1 MESRLASAQE
11 LPILEDLARQIWPGT
26 YAHIISHEQI
36 DFMLNWMYSASTLQ
50 TQLNEGHE
58 FYILSAQS
66 KDIGF
71 IALESTNYQNQASL
85 KINKLYVLAAFQ
97 GNGAG
102 QLLLQKAKESA
113 QVAGID
119 QLFLQ
124 VNKANSAVQFYL
136 KNGFVIQEEAVFD
149 IGNGFVMDDYVM
161 TFSRWVFCI
170 FVSKNWSM
178 LKIDMHSHILPKTM
192 PNWTQKFGYGKFIH
206 LEPNTDGSAN
216 MMQGGQF
223 FRRIM
228 DNCWDEQLRIEEY
241 KPFRTQ
247 VQVVCTI
254 PVMFSY
260 WAKTPD
266 ALELSRFLND
276 HISDLVVRYPKN
288 YIGLA
293 TIPMQDPDAAI
304 LELERAK
311 AIGLVGIQIGSN
323 INDENLNEEK
333 FFPIF
338 EACARLGM
346 AVMIHPWQMM
356 GFDSMKKYW
365 LPWLVGMPAE
375 TSRAACSLIFGGVLE
390 RLPELRVCFSHAGG
404 SFLPTLGRIE
414 HGFNCRPDL
423 VAVDNP
429 NNPRTYLG
437 KFWVDSITH
446 DIDAF
451 EYILKM
457 QGSKR
462 VCLGSDYPFPLGDLE
477 IGQFIEDSQLSAAV
491 KEDIFCNAT
500 LEWLQLDKSQ
510 FINQ

>member
-1 MESRLASAQE
+1 
-11 LPILEDLARQIWPGT
+11 
-26 YAHIISHEQI
+26 
-36 DFMLNWMYSASTLQ
+36 
-50 TQLNEGHE
+50 
-58 FYILSAQS
+58 
-66 KDIGF
+66 
-71 IALESTNYQNQASL
+71 
-85 KINKLYVLAAFQ
+85 
-97 GNGAG
+97 
-102 QLLLQKAKESA
+102 
-113 QVAGID
+113 
-119 QLFLQ
+119 
-124 VNKANSAVQFYL
+124 
-136 KNGFVIQEEAVFD
+136 
-149 IGNGFVMDDYVM
+149 
-161 TFSRWVFCI
+161 
-170 FVSKNWSM
+170 M
-178 LKIDMHSHILPKTM
+178 LKIDMHSHILPQTM

-223 FRRIM
+223 FRRIVE
-228 DNCWDEQLRIEEY
+228 NCWDAPLRIEEY
-241 KPFRTQ
+241 KPFHTQ

-260 WAKTPD
+260 WAKTAD
-266 ALELSRFLND
+266 ALELSRYLND
-276 HISDLVVRYPKN
+276 HIAKLVQRYPKN

-293 TIPMQDPDAAI
+293 TIPMQDAEAAI

-311 AIGLVGIQIGSN
+311 SIGHVGIQIGSN
-323 INDENLNEEK
+323 INDENLSEDK

-338 EACARLGM
+338 EACERLGM

-390 RLPELRVCFSHAGG
+390 RLPNLRVCFSHAGG

-423 VAVDNP
+423 VAIDNP
-429 NNPRTYLG
+429 HNPRTYLG

-446 DIDAF
+446 DIDAL

-477 IGQFIEDSQLSAAV
+477 IGQFIEDSSLSTEV

-500 LEWLQLDKSQ
+500 LEWLQLDKNQ
-510 FINQ
+510 FI

>member
-1 MESRLASAQE
+1 
-11 LPILEDLARQIWPGT
+11 
-26 YAHIISHEQI
+26 
-36 DFMLNWMYSASTLQ
+36 
-50 TQLNEGHE
+50 
-58 FYILSAQS
+58 
-66 KDIGF
+66 
-71 IALESTNYQNQASL
+71 
-85 KINKLYVLAAFQ
+85 
-97 GNGAG
+97 
-102 QLLLQKAKESA
+102 
-113 QVAGID
+113 
-119 QLFLQ
+119 
-124 VNKANSAVQFYL
+124 
-136 KNGFVIQEEAVFD
+136 
-149 IGNGFVMDDYVM
+149 
-161 TFSRWVFCI
+161 
-170 FVSKNWSM
+170 M

-223 FRRIM
+223 FRRIVE
-228 DNCWDEQLRIEEY
+228 NCWDEQLRIDEY
-241 KPFRTQ
+241 KPFNTQ

-260 WAKTPD
+260 WAKTAD

-276 HISDLVVRYPKN
+276 HIAELVQRYPKN

-293 TIPMQDPDAAI
+293 TIPMQDTEAAI

-311 AIGLVGIQIGSN
+311 AIGHVGIQIGSN
-323 INDENLNEEK
+323 INDENLSEEK

-390 RLPELRVCFSHAGG
+390 RLPNLRVCFSHAGG

-423 VAVDNP
+423 VAIDNP
-429 NNPRTYLG
+429 HNPRTYLG

-446 DIDAF
+446 DIDAL

-477 IGQFIEDSQLSAAV
+477 IGKFIEGSNLSQQV
-491 KEDIFCNAT
+491 KEDIFANAT
-500 LEWLQLDKSQ
+500 LEWLQLDKNL
-510 FINQ
+510 FI

>member
-1 MESRLASAQE
+1 
-11 LPILEDLARQIWPGT
+11 
-26 YAHIISHEQI
+26 
-36 DFMLNWMYSASTLQ
+36 
-50 TQLNEGHE
+50 
-58 FYILSAQS
+58 
-66 KDIGF
+66 
-71 IALESTNYQNQASL
+71 
-85 KINKLYVLAAFQ
+85 
-97 GNGAG
+97 
-102 QLLLQKAKESA
+102 
-113 QVAGID
+113 
-119 QLFLQ
+119 
-124 VNKANSAVQFYL
+124 
-136 KNGFVIQEEAVFD
+136 
-149 IGNGFVMDDYVM
+149 
-161 TFSRWVFCI
+161 
-170 FVSKNWSM
+170 M
-178 LKIDMHSHILPKTM
+178 LKIDMHSHILPQTM

-223 FRRIM
+223 FRRIVE
-228 DNCWDEQLRIEEY
+228 NCWDAPMRIEEY
-241 KPFRTQ
+241 TQYNTQ

-260 WAKTPD
+260 WAKTAD

-276 HISDLVVRYPKN
+276 HIAELVELYPKN

-293 TIPMQDPDAAI
+293 TIPMQDAEAAI

-311 AIGLVGIQIGSN
+311 AIGHVGIQIGSN
-323 INDENLNEEK
+323 INDENLSEEK

-338 EACARLGM
+338 EACERLGM

-390 RLPELRVCFSHAGG
+390 RLPNLRVCFSHAGG

-423 VAVDNP
+423 VAIDNP
-429 NNPRTYLG
+429 HNPRTYLG

-446 DIDAF
+446 DIDAL

-477 IGQFIEDSQLSAAV
+477 IGKFIEDSALSQQT
-491 KEDIFCNAT
+491 KEDIFCNST
-500 LEWLQLDKSQ
+500 LEWLKLDKKL
-510 FINQ
+510 FL